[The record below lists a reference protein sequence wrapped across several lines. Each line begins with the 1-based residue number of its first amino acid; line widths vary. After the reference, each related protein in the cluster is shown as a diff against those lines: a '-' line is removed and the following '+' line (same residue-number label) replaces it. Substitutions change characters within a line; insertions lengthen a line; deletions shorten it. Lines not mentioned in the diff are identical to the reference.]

1 MYNFGYVV
9 VDFEGFNVSSETS
22 VHIDNISERIH
33 DAAATGKPIV
43 IANLTNAG
51 DYLTPVFAVVT
62 PTETGYLAD
71 VIVEVLEIISATDT
85 VAVYQSSEPVV
96 NPSPNAPESGFGG

>member
-33 DAAATGKPIV
+33 DAAASGKPIV

-51 DYLTPVFAVVT
+51 DYITPVFAVVT

-71 VIVEVLEIISATDT
+71 VIVKVLEITSATDT
-85 VAVYQSSEPVV
+85 VSVHQSSE
-96 NPSPNAPESGFGG
+96 G

>member
-51 DYLTPVFAVVT
+51 DYITPVFAVVT

-71 VIVEVLEIISATDT
+71 VIVEVLEITSATDT
-85 VAVYQSSEPVV
+85 VSVYQSS
-96 NPSPNAPESGFGG
+96 GD

>member
-62 PTETGYLAD
+62 PTATGYLTD
-71 VIVEVLEIISATDT
+71 VIVEVLEITSATDT
-85 VAVYQSSEPVV
+85 VAVYVPEEVQ
-96 NPSPNAPESGFGG
+96 NPNPEVPESGFGG